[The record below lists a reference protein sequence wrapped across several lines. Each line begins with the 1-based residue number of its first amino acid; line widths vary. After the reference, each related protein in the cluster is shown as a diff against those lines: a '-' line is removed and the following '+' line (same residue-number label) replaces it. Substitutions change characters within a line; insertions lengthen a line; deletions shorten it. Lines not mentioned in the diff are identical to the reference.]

1 VAWLKK
7 PEVRKTAEDGCHGV
21 QGRKQGGMGNEGWSR
36 YRGGPE
42 MADRVCLK
50 SIRRERR
57 FVCSKVRLGEPKSI
71 GSVLGC
77 LRQSQTGLTPTGVAS
92 EVLQKHEAK
101 RGTGKAE
108 RKRIGVCGRST
119 EDKGAEW
126 KAKEGAGAGRK
137 VAEAS
142 RMRLEAAEEVVNT
155 EEPREAN
162 RSCRQRC

>member
-1 VAWLKK
+1 
-7 PEVRKTAEDGCHGV
+7 
-21 QGRKQGGMGNEGWSR
+21 
-36 YRGGPE
+36 
-42 MADRVCLK
+42 MADRVCPK
-50 SIRRERR
+50 SIRQERR

-92 EVLQKHEAK
+92 EVLQKREEK

-108 RKRIGVCGRST
+108 RKRIGVCRRST
-119 EDKGAEW
+119 EDKGAER
-126 KAKEGAGAGRK
+126 KAKEGAGAGQK

-142 RMRLEAAEEVVNT
+142 GTRLETAEEVVDAK
-155 EEPREAN
+155 EPREVN